1 MIDSEELVVG
11 DVYRVSCGMRI
22 PADSIL
28 IHGCGVSVDESELT
42 GESIEQQRKHVT
54 DENH

>member
-11 DVYRVSCGMRI
+11 DVYRISTGMRI

-28 IHGCGVSVDESELT
+28 IQGCNVTVDESELT
-42 GESIEQQRKHVT
+42 GESVE
-54 DENH
+54 